1 MSAPQVSSAN
11 SPYGLIIVKWDVLKE
26 SCWDEKVVQS
36 GQSQGKDK
44 NWKNFIS
51 DDGWAKGE
59 LGHRASLE
67 SLCIKLMPENGKKKA
82 KVIPKDQRILPLAL
96 L

>member
-44 NWKNFIS
+44 N
-51 DDGWAKGE
+51 
-59 LGHRASLE
+59 
-67 SLCIKLMPENGKKKA
+67 
-82 KVIPKDQRILPLAL
+82 
-96 L
+96 